1 LYGRLIDNIPE
12 NRPFPGMP
20 EFYGTP
26 SFMVQPRN
34 SMPAIEK
41 PTTGLRH
48 AAYLRFQGDL
58 QYHQPDR
65 FSRLAGDAAINPV
78 ANSKLLPTAKHLG
91 ARSEPAE
98 PYIKGSEK

>member
-1 LYGRLIDNIPE
+1 
-12 NRPFPGMP
+12 
-20 EFYGTP
+20 
-26 SFMVQPRN
+26 
-34 SMPAIEK
+34 MPAIEK